1 MKNQFFKRAAA
12 GIVSLSAVLGL
23 IGTVPVPA
31 NAAGAVT
38 INEVCVKNTKMAA
51 PDGNFYDWAEIY
63 NSSGSNVDISGY
75 GLSDKEA
82 EPFRYTFPAGTVIP
96 SKGRIVVYCDS
107 EAALTNSSIAP
118 FGMSASGETLI
129 LSDASGNAVDTL
141 TFDALA
147 TDTSYGQYPDGSGE
161 YYVLSCT
168 PGNENTAPE
177 GSNAVRLPEFSKES
191 GFFDSGFSLTINAPE
206 GTTVYYTTDGSDPT
220 TESTKYTGPIDIKD
234 MSDTENRLSMRTD
247 ISASSVTAPREL
259 IDKAAIVRAVAVD
272 SSGRVSEPVTKTYF
286 VGKTASG
293 YYKDMKVVSLVTD
306 PDNLFGY
313 ENGIYVKGKVYDE
326 QNGQTNPQNPQD
338 PQQPGGPGQGGWQM
352 PGWGGQAGGWGFNMM
367 NPWEIPANYNQK
379 GREWERVA
387 NFEMFENGESV
398 VKQNVGIR
406 IKGAASRN
414 SAQKSFT
421 LYARKDYGK
430 AELEYDFF
438 DGTAVKAKNGKTIKK
453 FENIVIRNG
462 GNDVGGFYF
471 RDSVNQQLVADRN
484 MATQAMS
491 ECILFIDGEFW
502 GIYQITEKVSDDHI
516 KSHYGID
523 KDDVAIIKNGEVEE
537 GTDQDLQDW
546 ENLISGVANG
556 SINYK
561 QFAEKVDVQSL
572 MDYFATQIYWANSD
586 WPQNNTAVWRSN
598 AIDPENPY
606 SDGKW
611 RMFLFDTEL
620 GQGMYGSQQNSANAD
635 SFSRIRQNT
644 DDFSKAFTKL
654 MSDQD
659 FATEFARTFM
669 DIANYNFDTEKTTAE
684 ISKFS
689 KYTDAVVD
697 TYKRY
702 SFTTQGAQKFQQE
715 SNTVTSFYNSRYDSA
730 VRTLNQAASLSSNL
744 SNVTV
749 QNDSSKGSVKLN
761 TLNLT
766 ESNWT
771 GKYHSDYD
779 MVATAEPFEGASFD
793 HWEITGADLTSG
805 SATSPT
811 ISFKADGNVTIKAVY
826 TGEASAPTSTT
837 VTSTT
842 KTTTTTTTT
851 TDALTTTSS
860 TTINS
865 TTSSTTTTSFRP
877 GQRPTESSTTTTTSS
892 SAETQQKHVGD
903 ANLDNKVSVAD
914 AVAILQHLG
923 NRDKYGLTQQGQ
935 INADV
940 DGEPG
945 VTAKD
950 ALLIQQLDSKA
961 ISKFPVE

>member
-38 INEVCVKNTKMAA
+38 INEVCTKNTKIAA

-63 NSSGSNVDISGY
+63 NSSGSSVDISGY

-82 EPFRYTFPAGTVIP
+82 EPFKYKFPAGTVIP
-96 SKGRIVVYCDS
+96 SKGSIVVYCDS
-107 EAALTNSSIAP
+107 NAALTNNTIAP
-118 FGMSASGETLI
+118 FGMSASGETLV

-168 PGNENTAPE
+168 PGQANKAPE
-177 GSNAVRLPEFSKES
+177 GSDAVRLPEFSQES
-191 GFFDSGFSLTINAPE
+191 GFFNSGFSLTITAPE
-206 GTTVYYTTDGSDPT
+206 GTTVYYTIDGSNPT
-220 TESTKYTGPIDIKD
+220 TESTKYTGPIDITD
-234 MSDTENRLSMRTD
+234 MSNTENRLSMRTD
-247 ISASSVTAPREL
+247 IAASNATAPKEL
-259 IDKAAIVRAVAVD
+259 IDKAAIIRAVAVD
-272 SSGRVSEPVTKTYF
+272 SQGRVSAPVTKTYF

-313 ENGIYVKGKVYDE
+313 EEGIYVRGKTYDDY
-326 QNGQTNPQNPQD
+326 QNQQNPQNPQDPQD
-338 PQQPGGPGQGGWQM
+338 PQQPGGPGQGWQI
-352 PGWGGQAGGWGFNMM
+352 PGWGGFNPGGGWGFNMM

-379 GREWERVA
+379 GREWEREA
-387 NFEMFENGESV
+387 SFEMFDCGESV
-398 VKQNVGIR
+398 VNQNVGIR

-421 LYARKDYGK
+421 IYARQDYGK
-430 AELEYDFF
+430 SDLEYDFF
-438 DGTAVKAKNGKTIKK
+438 DGTATKAKNGKTIKK
-453 FENIVIRNG
+453 YDNIVIRNG
-462 GNDVGGFYF
+462 GNDAGGFYF
-471 RDSVNQQLVADRN
+471 RDSVNQQLVSDRN

-502 GIYQITEKVSDDHI
+502 GIYQITEKVSDGYI

-523 KDDVAIIKNGEVEE
+523 KDDVAIIKNSELEE

-546 ENLISGVANG
+546 DDLISGVANG
-556 SINYK
+556 SISYK
-561 QFAEKVDVQSL
+561 QFAEKVDVQSF
-572 MDYFATQIYWANSD
+572 MDYFASEIYIANSD
-586 WPQNNTAVWRSN
+586 WPQNNTAVWRSR

-644 DDFSKAFTKL
+644 DTLSKAFTKL
-654 MSDQD
+654 MSDKD
-659 FATEFARTFM
+659 FATEFSRTFM

-684 ISKFS
+684 VNKFT
-689 KYTDAVVD
+689 KYQEPVAD
-697 TYKRY
+697 TYKRF
-702 SFTTQGAQKFQQE
+702 SFTSQGASKFQQE
-715 SNTVTSFYNSRYDSA
+715 ASTVASFYNSRFNNA
-730 VRTLNQAASLSSNL
+730 VRTLKQAASLTSEL
-744 SNVTV
+744 TDVTV
-749 QNDSSKGSVKLN
+749 QNNSSKGIVKLN
-761 TLNLT
+761 TLSIN
-766 ESNWT
+766 EDSWT
-771 GKYHSDYD
+771 GQYHSDYE
-779 MVATAEPFEGASFD
+779 MTATAEPLEGVTFD
-793 HWEITGADLTSG
+793 HWEITGTELTSG
-805 SATSPT
+805 STTSAT
-811 ISFKADGNVTIKAVY
+811 IGFRADGSVTIKAVY
-826 TGEASAPTSTT
+826 TGDPTVTTPSETT
-837 VTSTT
+837 VTTT
-842 KTTTTTTTT
+842 KATTTTTTTT
-851 TDALTTTSS
+851 VDTTTASNPVS
-860 TTINS
+860 TTVS
-865 TTSSTTTTSFRP
+865 TNVRPGRTTTTS
-877 GQRPTESSTTTTTSS
+877 TNTSVS
-892 SAETQQKHVGD
+892 VTMEKLVGD
-903 ANLDNKVSVAD
+903 ANLDKKVTVAD

-950 ALLIQQLDSKA
+950 ALLIQQYDSKA
-961 ISKFPVE
+961 IDKFPVE